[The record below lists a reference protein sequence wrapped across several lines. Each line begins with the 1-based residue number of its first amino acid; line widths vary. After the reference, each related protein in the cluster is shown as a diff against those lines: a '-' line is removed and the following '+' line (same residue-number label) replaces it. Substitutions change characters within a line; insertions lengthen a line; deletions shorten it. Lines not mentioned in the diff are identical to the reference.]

1 MLVMDTCVDRLRNRR
16 SWLGRRSGATDKR
29 CTIPRWMCLFLWLGC
44 AMLQGCA
51 VLPANTGRTPSQA
64 LAPDPTSPLVRW
76 ATELRQAARTPHDTG
91 FVLLDTPES
100 AYASRLALVQH
111 ATRTLDLQYYVI
123 EADASTE
130 ALLGALRAAA
140 QRGVRVR
147 ILLDDFHSKGR
158 AAQVLQL
165 AFVPHIEMRL
175 FNPLPGGRG
184 LGAMRSLLTLRD
196 FSRLQ
201 RRMHNKLFLA
211 DNVMGIVGG
220 RNLGEAYF
228 GQSSASNFADMDV
241 LAAGTLVTQ
250 MSASFDRYWNH
261 ALAYP
266 VQTLVS
272 PAELDMLLK
281 GTRSSSEREMVE
293 AAQRADS
300 AQTGQTVQDSSMPA
314 PMQLAQAH
322 WVWAP
327 GALLVDWPAKFDSQQ
342 SGAAEPTVIGGLIDL
357 MQEARNEVL
366 IVSPYFVPGPLMMKA
381 FADLRK
387 RDVRVRV
394 LTNSLAASDAPL
406 AHIGYARWRKRL
418 LELGVELYEM
428 RSERR
433 KSLRSAL
440 GSMGKSQHASL
451 HAKGIVIDRTVLGVG
466 SMNLDM
472 RSHFSNS
479 EIALLVHSPL
489 LAQTVSQQMEEVM
502 TDAAWRVTLSTQ
514 GFLQWRTHDGKEPAI
529 NRAEPDASIPL
540 QLLLKIA
547 APFAPDAL
555 L

>member
-1 MLVMDTCVDRLRNRR
+1 MLVMDTCMDMPRNRR
-16 SWLGRRSGATDKR
+16 SWSGWRSGTYGGRR
-29 CTIPRWMCLFLWLGC
+29 TIPGWMCLFFWLGC

-51 VLPANTGRTPSQA
+51 GLPANTGRTPSQA
-64 LAPDPTSPLVRW
+64 LAPDPASPLVQW
-76 ATELRQAARTPHDTG
+76 TTELRQAARTPHDTG

-123 EADASTE
+123 ESDASTQP
-130 ALLGALRAAA
+130 LLQALRAAA

-158 AAQVLQL
+158 AAQILQL
-165 AFVPHIEMRL
+165 AFVPHVEMRL

-184 LGAMRSLLTLRD
+184 LGAMRPLLTLRD

-228 GQSSASNFADMDV
+228 GQSSVSNFADMDV
-241 LAAGTLVTQ
+241 LAAGALVAQ

-266 VQTLVS
+266 VQSLIS
-272 PAELDMLLK
+272 SAELDTLLQGGK
-281 GTRSSSEREMVE
+281 SSSERKAMGASQEPDAE
-293 AAQRADS
+293 QN
-300 AQTGQTVQDSSMPA
+300 AQTEQGPGMPA
-314 PMQLAQAH
+314 PMRLTQAQ

-327 GALLVDWPAKFDSQQ
+327 GALLVDLPAKFESRQ
-342 SGAAEPTVIGGLIDL
+342 SGTDSTVIGSLIEL

-366 IVSPYFVPGPLMMKA
+366 VVSPYFVPGPLMMKA

-387 RDVRVRV
+387 RGVRVCV
-394 LTNSLAASDAPL
+394 FTNSLAASDAPL
-406 AHIGYARWRKRL
+406 AHIGYARWRKPL
-418 LELGVELYEM
+418 LELGVELYEL
-428 RSERR
+428 RADRR

-440 GSMGKSQHASL
+440 GAMSKSQQASL

-479 EIALLVHSPL
+479 ETALLVHSPL
-489 LAQTVSQQMEEVM
+489 LAQTVSRQMEEVM
-502 TDAAWRVTLSTQ
+502 ADAAWRVTLSTQ
-514 GFLQWRTHDGKEPAI
+514 GFLQWHTHDGKEPAV

-547 APFAPDAL
+547 APFAPDTL